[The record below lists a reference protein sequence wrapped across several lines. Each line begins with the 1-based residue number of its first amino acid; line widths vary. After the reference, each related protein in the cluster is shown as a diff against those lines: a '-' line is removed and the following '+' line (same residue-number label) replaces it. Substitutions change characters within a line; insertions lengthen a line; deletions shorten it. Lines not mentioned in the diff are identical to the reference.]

1 MKMTFVSILF
11 CFLQLNSFSQT
22 EAVEP
27 TVAVPYAQA
36 RYSLIIESIPTLS
49 EPSEELTVDVTAKG
63 VYTFRKG
70 EGLIIPDNYTLLIED
85 RATGN
90 VFDMNSPEEHAFSV
104 NRAMIKYFVVKLRKN
119 ELSTIAA
126 LKSE

>member
-1 MKMTFVSILF
+1 MKTTLISILF
-11 CFLQLNSFSQT
+11 CYLQFNSFSQT
-22 EAVEP
+22 EAIEP
-27 TVAVPYAQA
+27 TIAVPYAQA
-36 RYSLIIESIPTLS
+36 RYSLIIESLPTLA
-49 EPSEELTVDVTAKG
+49 EPSEELTVDLTAKG
-63 VYTFRKG
+63 IYTFRKG
-70 EGLIIPDNYTLLIED
+70 EGLTVPDNYTLLIED

-119 ELSTIAA
+119 ESSTIAA